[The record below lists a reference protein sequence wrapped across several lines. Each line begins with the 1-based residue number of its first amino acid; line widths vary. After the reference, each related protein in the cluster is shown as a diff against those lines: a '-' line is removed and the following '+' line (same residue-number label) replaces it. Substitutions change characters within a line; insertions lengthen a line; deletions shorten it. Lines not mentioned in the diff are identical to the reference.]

1 MITREKLSRGEGEI
15 VEGDP
20 DIGSRKRTSQSEKM
34 ASEEGL
40 SQNEREFQRTFFSMS
55 EMVKVLYDDYLEQR
69 DWFKGNLQ
77 SKTKVKKER
86 TLLNLLLH
94 LLHLHILL
102 LLQVQVQTYFCKKTF
117 ILINI
122 SLTCHYLNLM

>member
-1 MITREKLSRGEGEI
+1 MITREKLSHGEGEL

-20 DIGSRKRTSQSEKM
+20 EIGSRKRTSQSEKM

-40 SQNEREFQRTFFSMS
+40 SQNEREFQKTFFAMS
-55 EMVKVLYDDYLEQR
+55 EMVKVLYDDYLEWKRPVQ
-69 DWFKGNLQ
+69 GES
-77 SKTKVKKER
+77 SKQDKSEEGEDPPKPPPSPPSS
-86 TLLNLLLH
+86 H
-94 LLHLHILL
+94 HLL
-102 LLQVQVQTYFCKKTF
+102 LLQVQVQILLLQEN

>member
-1 MITREKLSRGEGEI
+1 MITRENLSHGEGEL

-20 DIGSRKRTSQSEKM
+20 EIGSRKRASQSEKM
-34 ASEEGL
+34 ASEEGM
-40 SQNEREFQRTFFSMS
+40 SQNEIEFQKTFFAMS

-69 DWFKGNLQ
+69 GLFKGNRQ
-77 SKTKVKKER
+77 NKTKVKKER

-94 LLHLHILL
+94 LLHLHHLL
-102 LLQVQVQTYFCKKTF
+102 LLQVQVQLLPQEN

-122 SLTCHYLNLM
+122 SMICHYLSLM